1 MVKRKSEAE
10 AAELVTST
18 SEEVNFPRGGAS
30 VLTPLE
36 HREISNKVAKDL
48 FSTKKSSTETESEPA
63 TKKRKAS
70 KKDAKNSKSTG
81 DTDDT
86 DKRVMIEDLSFKK
99 LTVGSI
105 VLGCVTQINDLNIL
119 VALPNQLVGT
129 LPITEISDV
138 LTKQVEAAAAA
149 DEDEDE
155 DMDNNTEL
163 PDLNTLFHIGQWVP
177 CSITSVQGNDS
188 GKKRIELSLKPSIV
202 NSAIAK
208 VDIVSGLVIGAS
220 VESVEDHGYVM
231 SMGVEGMTGFCR
243 HADAKSFI
251 EKFNRGEELAV
262 GQYVVCA
269 VKDVAKNKR
278 TVNLSFDRQSIGS
291 ARIESPYS
299 KMNSITSG
307 QRISGLV
314 EYAGARGLKVKFMG
328 LYEGYIGIS
337 QLPFTTDVSE
347 TYRVGSSVTFR
358 ILFSDMVTEQKLILG
373 SLLPHVV
380 KLDQPKTANDEGI
393 SKYVGELYPYGAF
406 LEKVTVVRVTPIG
419 VVVSIDGLE
428 NVMGFIHI
436 SQLSDERI
444 ESLSKKTGN
453 FIVGSTHRARV
464 LSYSPVDGVLSLTT
478 KPSILKDAFLQ
489 LSDVVVGEVV
499 DCTVDK
505 LTNQGLVVKLSS
517 RISGFVPSHHL
528 ADVKLSRPELKF
540 KAGGKVRARVLMVD
554 NERNKLVLTLKKSLL
569 KTDLPLIKSSSDAKP
584 KMATHGIIVNVLANG
599 CIVGFYNNVT
609 AFCPGSEM
617 TEAKGVNLQEAFQK
631 GQTVKVYVL
640 SVEPEKQK
648 MMVSMIRDTILTDAE
663 RDTKKNKKGDNS
675 DGEGYQPGSI
685 VDGVKVTDVK
695 NMQLSLKMPNGSSG
709 RVHITEVFDKFED
722 IPADQRQHAL
732 EVYKDKSLK
741 VKVMQNRSVKKHTH
755 LALSHAHKTMNIIE
769 CTLKLDDK
777 KEDATK
783 HIKSGDV
790 ILGFVTDVKRD
801 HLLVAINHHLKGMV
815 RKQHTS
821 TSVSVANH
829 LSKHFVIGQ
838 AVKVSVTSVNNSKK
852 TLDLVIVDGEAVPPV
867 VKDIKSLKVG
877 QVLNGLVRSVDN
889 KTGLLVQLT
898 TGVAGRVHLTDLSDI
913 FVENPT
919 NNFKENTVVKCK
931 VLGIDVSRKRVD
943 LTLRP
948 SCISNVPVN
957 TEKKHQR
964 EIKSFD
970 DLHEGDVL
978 KGYVENIS
986 NVGVFV
992 AYNRH
997 IRARVKIAQLSDDF
1011 VKEWKSLYTVGE
1023 LVESKVLNVEAD
1035 LKRVEASL
1043 KKSVV
1048 TGIPASKKKST
1059 EEEIPDVD
1067 DDEDD
1072 EESEDEP
1079 MEGQDDDSS
1088 DEDED
1093 ESMNED
1099 ESDDEQA
1106 DQADDVEMT
1115 NASEDD
1121 EDDSDEEDDDDENA
1135 PALSVG
1141 SGFDWSGQVANLQGK
1156 GASDDEDSDSENDD
1170 ESADK
1175 KKKGANKKKEVED
1188 KTAELNASAPQSI
1201 GDFERLLV
1209 GSPDSS
1215 YLWINYMAYQ
1225 LQLSEISKARAIGD
1239 RALKTINFREEQE
1252 KMNVWVAL
1260 MNLENQFGTDATLEQ
1275 IFKRALTFCDPKK
1288 VYLQLAKVYE
1298 RSEKMNKAE
1307 DLWKEATK
1315 KFGQSPEVWTQ
1326 FGLFYL
1332 QQGNVEGARDLLQRS
1347 LKSLPKHEHI
1357 QTIVKFAQMEFKHG
1371 EAERGR
1377 TIMEGVM
1384 NNSPKR
1390 MDLWNIYLDM
1400 EIKAGEHDM
1409 VQRLFERVTSMKFS
1423 SKKMKFLFKKWL
1435 QYAKDH
1441 GSADDAERVKERTL
1455 AYVESINA

>member
-1 MVKRKSEAE
+1 M
-10 AAELVTST
+10 
-18 SEEVNFPRGGAS
+18 
-30 VLTPLE
+30 
-36 HREISNKVAKDL
+36 
-48 FSTKKSSTETESEPA
+48 
-63 TKKRKAS
+63 
-70 KKDAKNSKSTG
+70 
-81 DTDDT
+81 
-86 DKRVMIEDLSFKK
+86 
-99 LTVGSI
+99 
-105 VLGCVTQINDLNIL
+105 
-119 VALPNQLVGT
+119 
-129 LPITEISDV
+129 
-138 LTKQVEAAAAA
+138 TKQVEAAAAA
-149 DEDEDE
+149 DDDDDEDE

-163 PDLNTLFHIGQWVP
+163 PELNTLFHIGQWVQ
-177 CSITSVQGNDS
+177 CSITLVQGSDS
-188 GKKRIELSLKPSIV
+188 GKKRIELSLKPSTV

-208 VDIVSGLVIGAS
+208 VDVVSGLIIGAS

-231 SMGVEGMTGFCR
+231 SVGVEGMTGFCH

-251 EKFNRGEELAV
+251 ERFNRGEELAV

-278 TVNLSFDRQSIGS
+278 TINLSFDRQSIGS

-307 QRISGLV
+307 QRVSGLV
-314 EYAGARGLKVKFMG
+314 EYAGVRGLKIKFMG
-328 LYEGYIGIS
+328 LYEAYIGIS
-337 QLPFTTDVSE
+337 QLPFTADVSE

-380 KLDQPKTANDEGI
+380 KLDQPKVANDEGTPT
-393 SKYVGELYPYGAF
+393 YVGELYPYGAF

-419 VVVSIDGLE
+419 VVVSIEGLE

-444 ESLSKKTGN
+444 ESLSRKSGN

-499 DCTVDK
+499 DGTVDK

-540 KAGGKVRARVLMVD
+540 KSGGKVRVRVLMVD
-554 NERNKLVLTLKKSLL
+554 EERNKLVLTLKKSLL
-569 KTDLPLIKSSSDAKP
+569 KTDLPLIKSLSDAKP
-584 KMATHGIIVNVLANG
+584 KMATHGVIVNVLTNG

-609 AFCPGSEM
+609 GFCPGSEM
-617 TEAKGVNLQEAFQK
+617 TEAKGVNLKEAFQK

-640 SVEPEKQK
+640 SVGLEKQK
-648 MMVSMIRDTILTDAE
+648 LLVSMIRDTKLTDAE
-663 RDTKKNKKGDNS
+663 RGAKKNKKES
-675 DGEGYQPGSI
+675 DTKGEGYQPGSI
-685 VDGVKVTDVK
+685 VDGAEVTDVK
-695 NMQLSLKMPNGSSG
+695 NMQLSLKMPNGSYG

-722 IPADQRQHAL
+722 IPLDQRQHAL
-732 EVYKDKSLK
+732 EGYKDKSLK
-741 VKVMQNRSVKKHTH
+741 VKVMQYRNLKKHTH
-755 LALSHAHKTMNIIE
+755 LAISHAHKTTNLIE

-777 KEDATK
+777 KEDVPK
-783 HIKSGDV
+783 HKSGDV

-801 HLLVAINHHLKGMV
+801 HLLVVMDHHFKGMV

-821 TSVSVANH
+821 TNVSVANH

-838 AVKVSVTSVNNSKK
+838 AVKVFVTSVSNSKK
-852 TLDLVIVDGEAVPPV
+852 ILDLVIIDDETVPPI

-898 TGVAGRVHLTDLSDI
+898 TGLAGRVHLTDISDI
-913 FVENPT
+913 FVENPIKS
-919 NNFKENTVVKCK
+919 FKENTVVKCM
-931 VLGIDVSRKRVD
+931 VLEIDVSRKRVD

-948 SCISNVPVN
+948 SCISNTPVN
-957 TEKKHQR
+957 IEKKHQR

-970 DLHEGDVL
+970 DLHEGDIL

-1023 LVESKVLNVEAD
+1023 LVESKVLNVEAN

-1043 KKSVV
+1043 KKSVI
-1048 TGIPASKKKST
+1048 TGIPATKKKST

-1067 DDEDD
+1067 DDED

-1088 DEDED
+1088 EEDED
-1093 ESMNED
+1093 ESMTGD
-1099 ESDDEQA
+1099 DSDDEKV
-1106 DQADDVEMT
+1106 DQAEDVEMA

-1121 EDDSDEEDDDDENA
+1121 SDDDEKA

-1141 SGFDWSGQVANLQGK
+1141 GGFDWSGQVANLQGK
-1156 GASDDEDSDSENDD
+1156 GASDDEASDSEDD
-1170 ESADK
+1170 DDK

-1225 LQLSEISKARAIGD
+1225 LQLSEINKARAIGD

-1315 KFGQSPEVWTQ
+1315 KFGQSPDVWTQ

-1332 QQGNVEGARDLLQRS
+1332 QQGNVEGARELLQRS

-1400 EIKAGEHDM
+1400 EIKAGDHDM

-1435 QYAKDH
+1435 QYEKDH